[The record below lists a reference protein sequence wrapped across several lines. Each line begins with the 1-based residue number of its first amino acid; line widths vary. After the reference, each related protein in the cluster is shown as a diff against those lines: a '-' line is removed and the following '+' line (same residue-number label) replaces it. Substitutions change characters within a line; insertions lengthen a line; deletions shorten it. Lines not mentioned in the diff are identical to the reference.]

1 MKQINKKKDMANE
14 FWMID
19 KLQKGLLD
27 LVELEFNI
35 EDLKEMNDNQREQLR
50 EIAYRWIICL
60 TEKV

>member
-27 LVELEFNI
+27 LAELEFNI

>member
-1 MKQINKKKDMANE
+1 MKQKNKKKDMANE

-27 LVELEFNI
+27 LAELEFNI

>member
-1 MKQINKKKDMANE
+1 MANE

-27 LVELEFNI
+27 LAELEFNI